1 MLFNSIPYL
10 LFLASVTIVLFLIP
24 KKIQWLWLLLCSTFF
39 YYTLLPANLLVFFIL
54 IPLNYYFGI
63 LIENAGTR
71 RQKVFNI
78 ALFSNLIVLAFFK
91 YFGIL
96 DSIVASI
103 FLHTK
108 TDIFWR
114 IILPIGLSYFIF
126 TLLSYLIEIKRGTIK
141 AERHIGIL
149 ASSLMFFPKLLQGP
163 IERPGA
169 IIHQFREDKSFDYDR
184 IVEGL
189 KTILWG
195 YFKKLVVADRL
206 AIYVNAVYGNAEQ
219 HNGNSLAVA
228 TFFYAFQ
235 IYADFSGYTDIA
247 LGSAKIMGFELTN
260 NFKRPYF
267 STSIKEFWN
276 RWHISFSTWLRD
288 YLFLPLAYFF
298 SKKMKAS
305 KYIGIAT
312 EKWIFLFSALITFA
326 ICGIWHG
333 EGANFL
339 VWGLLFGIYLS
350 YSNWTASINK
360 TIRKKFHIYRKS
372 IFYNTYKI
380 LITFILVSFAFIFF
394 RADSLKESFSIIHKI
409 FSLNGNLFIGT
420 PSTLIFSFVGLS
432 MLLFRDYTEEFMPT
446 RFLFFESKIKF
457 VRVMAYGSIII
468 FILLIGVF
476 DGSQFI
482 YFQF

>member
-1 MLFNSIPYL
+1 MLFNSILYL
-10 LFLASVTIVLFLIP
+10 LFLPAVTIVLFLVP

-39 YYTLLPANLLVFFIL
+39 YYLLLPVYLIVFFCL
-54 IPLNYYFGI
+54 IPLNYYFG
-63 LIENAGTR
+63 LQIENAGAK

-78 ALFSNLIVLAFFK
+78 ALFSNLLVLAFFK

-103 FLHTK
+103 FSHTK

-169 IIHQFREDKSFDYDR
+169 IIRQFREGKSFDYDR

-189 KTILWG
+189 KMMLWG

-219 HNGNSLAVA
+219 HNGTSLAIA

-267 STSIKEFWN
+267 ATSIKEFWN

-298 SKKMKAS
+298 SKKMKDE
-305 KYIGIAT
+305 KYFGIAS

-326 ICGIWHG
+326 ICGLWHG

-339 VWGLLFGIYLS
+339 VWGLLFGVYLS
-350 YSNWTASINK
+350 YSNWTVNINK
-360 TIRKKFHIYRKS
+360 NIRKNLHISKKS
-372 IFYNTYKI
+372 VFYTTYKI
-380 LITFILVSFAFIFF
+380 IITFLLVSFAFIFF
-394 RADSLKESFSIIHKI
+394 RASSLNSAVDIINKI
-409 FSLNGNLFIGT
+409 FTSYGFPFYESPGNLIYAVFGILILITIDFKREFLNDRFSLLYNKYSAIRIGT
-420 PSTLIFSFVGLS
+420 IIS
-432 MLLFRDYTEEFMPT
+432 M
-446 RFLFFESKIKF
+446 
-457 VRVMAYGSIII
+457 VMT
-468 FILLIGVF
+468 ILLIGVF
-476 DGSQFI
+476 DGGQFI